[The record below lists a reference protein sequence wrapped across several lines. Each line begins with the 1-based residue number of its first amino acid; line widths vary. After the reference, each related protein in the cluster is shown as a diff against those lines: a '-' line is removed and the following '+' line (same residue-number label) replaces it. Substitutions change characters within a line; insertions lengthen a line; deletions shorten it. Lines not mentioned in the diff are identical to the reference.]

1 MSSRTDFRLV
11 RAGGHVKAPLPR
23 PRPVRV
29 VVATQLDPA
38 RFRADSLL
46 GRSLAT
52 VPPSLSPTLT
62 VHSGN
67 TGADAQG
74 LPALYNR
81 ALDAAEPGEILVCL
95 HDDVHLHDWN
105 IVARAREAV
114 TAFDVAGIAGAREP
128 DLGQPAWYLTFDE
141 VDGEFV
147 RGPKQAG
154 RHSGSVSHGAPDTVR
169 VEVFGPA
176 PQPCELLDGVVLVLD
191 ADRVKAA
198 GARFDERF
206 RFHFYDLD
214 FCRTARARRLAVG
227 TWPIGITH
235 GSRGAFDSAAFAEQA
250 RRYLAKWS
258 S

>member
-1 MSSRTDFRLV
+1 MTSWAATARRAARGAVDRVLSRTDFRLV

-81 ALDAAEPGEILVCL
+81 ALDAASLVRSWSAC
-95 HDDVHLHDWN
+95 
-105 IVARAREAV
+105 
-114 TAFDVAGIAGAREP
+114 TTTSTCTTG
-128 DLGQPAWYLTFDE
+128 T
-141 VDGEFV
+141 
-147 RGPKQAG
+147 
-154 RHSGSVSHGAPDTVR
+154 SS
-169 VEVFGPA
+169 PA
-176 PQPCELLDGVVLVLD
+176 PAKPSPPSTSP
-191 ADRVKAA
+191 ASPAPANPTSASPR
-198 GARFDERF
+198 
-206 RFHFYDLD
+206 
-214 FCRTARARRLAVG
+214 G
-227 TWPIGITH
+227 T
-235 GSRGAFDSAAFAEQA
+235 
-250 RRYLAKWS
+250 
-258 S
+258 